1 MPRKDQRYH
10 RIAVSQQPDILLI
23 SKDSKQQGGNGQNNK
38 QNTPEM
44 KQNWFTYDEKPK
56 RKFH

>member
-1 MPRKDQRYH
+1 MPTLPAPKERPTLP
-10 RIAVSQQPDILLI
+10 QQPDILLI

-44 KQNWFTYDEKPK
+44 KQN
-56 RKFH
+56 